1 VRPAAS
7 ASPPGAAGDSVI
19 TLLGLTKRYGE
30 LVAVGGVSFEV
41 RRAHVVMRIVTSLIQ
56 TAIVLAVG
64 MLLFHVSVNG
74 SLLIVCVVAILGS
87 GTIVSL
93 GFTIASVSWNMEVA
107 QAPMNVV
114 QTPMMFLSGIFFPM
128 NNAPAWIQP
137 IVKLMPLTYLADA
150 LRKVII
156 DDATLWA
163 VRTDILVLLARTA
176 VFVVLAWRLFR
187 WE

>member
-1 VRPAAS
+1 
-7 ASPPGAAGDSVI
+7 
-19 TLLGLTKRYGE
+19 
-30 LVAVGGVSFEV
+30 
-41 RRAHVVMRIVTSLIQ
+41 
-56 TAIVLAVG
+56 
-64 MLLFHVSVNG
+64 
-74 SLLIVCVVAILGS
+74 
-87 GTIVSL
+87 
-93 GFTIASVSWNMEVA
+93 
-107 QAPMNVV
+107 
-114 QTPMMFLSGIFFPM
+114 MFLSGIFFPM

-163 VRTDILVLLARTA
+163 VRTDILVPLARTA